1 MTRIV
6 FNAAAFIFTIFI
18 QSWAFAAGVD
28 HVIVISIDGGKPASI
43 YKSNMP
49 ILKNLVTEGAST
61 FSAQTIFPSKTLP
74 SHVSMLTGVGPDTHK
89 VLWNNWNPAKGTVK
103 VPTVFGVV
111 KSQGFSTALFATK
124 DKFKHL
130 EVSGTLDKFSLE
142 ENNAIDVAK
151 EASDYLDSNKPNLLF
166 IHMPDA
172 DVAGH
177 AFGWESRQ
185 QLRALENVDTA
196 IGIVVQTI
204 KKSLAGKTFA
214 LIITADHGGSGRD
227 HGSSLP
233 ADMIIPWISWGNV
246 VKKDHKI
253 LKSVNTVDTAAT
265 VLWLMDIAVPS
276 SFEGLAVEEAYQ

>member
-6 FNAAAFIFTIFI
+6 FHSALFIFSFFI
-18 QSWAFAAGVD
+18 QNGAFAAGVD

-43 YKSNMP
+43 HKSKMP
-49 ILKNLVTEGAST
+49 NLNNLVSEGAST

-74 SHVSMLTGVGPDTHK
+74 SHVSMLTGVWPDTHK
-89 VLWNNWNPAKGTVK
+89 VLWNNWNPLKGTVK
-103 VPTVFGVV
+103 VPTVFGVA

-130 EVSGTLDKFSLE
+130 EVQGTLNKFSLDE
-142 ENNAIDVAK
+142 SNAIGVAK
-151 EASDYLDSNKPNLLF
+151 AASVYLDSNKPNLLF

-196 IGIVVQTI
+196 IGIVVETI

-227 HGSSLP
+227 HGSSSP

-276 SFEGLAVEEAYQ
+276 TFEGLAVEEAYQ